1 MAARAKM
8 GKQRDDIKNLL
19 ARQDT
24 HVPRLFRQKPY
35 KLGIQETSWLLHG
48 KFTCCAP
55 KPARRKTSFFLQM
68 FDIQNLQVPRFV
80 CQTLAQA

>member
-8 GKQRDDIKNLL
+8 GKQRDDIKNLF
-19 ARQDT
+19 ARPDT

-35 KLGIQETSWLLHG
+35 KLGIQETSRLLHG

-55 KPARRKTSFFLQM
+55 KPARRKTGFFCKCLTCQ
-68 FDIQNLQVPRFV
+68 ISVPRFV
-80 CQTLAQA
+80 RQTLAQA